1 MRVSTRK
8 TVRTPIINVSHIL
21 FYSRFGATADDILYT
36 LVLFLR
42 PAIPW
47 KCELVMCLKDF
58 MLSSVLVVLMSCV
71 CLWGEGGGEVR
82 AKDTSTAICAG
93 LVV

>member
-1 MRVSTRK
+1 
-8 TVRTPIINVSHIL
+8 
-21 FYSRFGATADDILYT
+21 
-36 LVLFLR
+36 
-42 PAIPW
+42 
-47 KCELVMCLKDF
+47 MCLKDF